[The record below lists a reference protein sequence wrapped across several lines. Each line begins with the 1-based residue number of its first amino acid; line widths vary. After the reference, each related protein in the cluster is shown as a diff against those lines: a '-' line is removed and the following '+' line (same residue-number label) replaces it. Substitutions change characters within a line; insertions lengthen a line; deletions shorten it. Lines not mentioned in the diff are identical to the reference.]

1 MAELL
6 VKCEFWKFRVPEHN
20 LTKEIVLLAEI
31 LAGPILTG
39 NSRHWSELSRTAG
52 DWRSSL
58 RSSPTKLPVHG
69 IQTEEQVCISLP
81 GKAGA

>member
-6 VKCEFWKFRVPEHN
+6 VKYESWKFRVPEHD
-20 LTKEIVLLAEI
+20 LTKEIILLAEI
-31 LAGPILTG
+31 LAGPIFTG
-39 NSRHWSELSRTAG
+39 NSRHWSEQSRRAG

-58 RSSPTKLPVHG
+58 RSRPTKLAIHE

-81 GKAGA
+81 GKARA